1 MLYNIILS
9 VIISIIIIIV
19 LHYLFLFFKDTLTVP
34 IVKDMII
41 KPSQTYKH
49 LETISNNLNESPN
62 STNSTNSTNLNDL
75 SDSTNLNNLSDANNM
90 RLELKHYLNDLNY
103 TANNVD
109 IKLDSQLNS
118 KLYSEIR

>member
-49 LETISNNLNESPN
+49 LETISNNLNG
-62 STNSTNSTNLNDL
+62 STNFNDL
-75 SDSTNLNNLSDANNM
+75 DLSDANNM

-103 TANNVD
+103 TAKNVD
-109 IKLDSQLNS
+109 IKLDNQLNS

>member
-9 VIISIIIIIV
+9 VIISIIIIIII
-19 LHYLFLFFKDTLTVP
+19 HYLFLFFKDTLTVP
-34 IVKDMII
+34 IVKDMVI
-41 KPSQTYKH
+41 KPTQTYKY
-49 LETISNNLNESPN
+49 LETISNDSI
-62 STNSTNSTNLNDL
+62 NSTNLNDSNNSMNINDSNELSDL
-75 SDSTNLNNLSDANNM
+75 SDSNNM

-103 TANNVD
+103 TSNNLD

>member
-49 LETISNNLNESPN
+49 LETISNNLNGSTISN
-62 STNSTNSTNLNDL
+62 NLNGSTNFNDL
-75 SDSTNLNNLSDANNM
+75 DLSDANNM

-109 IKLDSQLNS
+109 IKLDNQLNS

>member
-19 LHYLFLFFKDTLTVP
+19 VHYLFLFFKDTLTVP

-41 KPSQTYKH
+41 KPNQTYKY
-49 LETISNNLNESPN
+49 LETISNDSNN
-62 STNSTNSTNLNDL
+62 STLSTNLRDSTNLNDL
-75 SDSTNLNNLSDANNM
+75 NDSSNLNNLSDANNM

-103 TANNVD
+103 TANNID
-109 IKLDSQLNS
+109 IKLDNQLNS

>member
-19 LHYLFLFFKDTLTVP
+19 VHYLFLFFKDTLTVP

-41 KPSQTYKH
+41 KPNQTYKY
-49 LETISNNLNESPN
+49 LETISNDLNN
-62 STNSTNSTNLNDL
+62 STLSTNLNDL
-75 SDSTNLNNLSDANNM
+75 NDSTNLNNLSDANNM

-103 TANNVD
+103 TANNID
-109 IKLDSQLNS
+109 IKLDNQLNS